1 MKKVI
6 LITGATDGIGRQA
19 AIMLAQQGHTVYG
32 GGRNPQKLETLKKE
46 NVIPVKLDLTQRIT
60 LEDTVQMILDKEGQ
74 IDVLINCAGYGS
86 YGAIEN
92 VTIKEAKRQFDVNL
106 FGLAELV
113 KLVLPQMRKQ
123 HSGRIVNI
131 SSMGGRLTTYFGAWY
146 HATKYALEAF
156 SDALRMETKQFGID
170 VSIIEPGG
178 IKTNWGIIAADHLHK
193 SSQGTVYEQEADR
206 TAKMM
211 KAEYTSKMLSNPK
224 VIAKAINKAVNSNH
238 PKTRYLVGFGAKPL
252 VFMHAVMPTK
262 AFDWLMRKIG

>member
-6 LITGATDGIGRQA
+6 LITGATGGIGRQA
-19 AIMLAQQGHTVYG
+19 AIMLDQQGHTVY

-46 NVIPVKLDLTQRIT
+46 NVIPVELDLTQRIT
-60 LEDTVQMILDKEGQ
+60 LEDAVQMILDKEGQ
-74 IDVLINCAGYGS
+74 IDVSGYGS

-113 KLVLPQMRKQ
+113 KLVFPQMRKQ

-178 IKTNWGIIAADHLHK
+178 IKTNGGIIAADHLHK
-193 SSQGTVYEQEADR
+193 SSQGAVYEQEADR